1 MNIGISTLPQPLT
14 PARNPWT
21 GSVPEPYRSLQAGSS
36 PGGQTAALAYRRSG
50 IEGGEPFKK
59 RRPGSRC
66 GKGTQPSRPGGG
78 GLPAGGDRKGELDTR
93 FNCDQSHSAVM
104 SQRGGCQKSAVLPKI
119 QRVRQPRHEVIPVIR
134 RMPCGA
140 RQRWQ
145 RAGHYA

>member
-119 QRVRQPRHEVIPVIR
+119 QRVRQPRH
-134 RMPCGA
+134 
-140 RQRWQ
+140 
-145 RAGHYA
+145 